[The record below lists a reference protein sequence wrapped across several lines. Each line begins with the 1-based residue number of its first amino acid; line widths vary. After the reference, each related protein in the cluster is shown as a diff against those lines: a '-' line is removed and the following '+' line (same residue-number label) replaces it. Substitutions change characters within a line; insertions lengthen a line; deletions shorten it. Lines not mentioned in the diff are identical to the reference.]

1 MHHAPQQA
9 FAEGWK
15 APGAGS
21 GGESQRHVTLPRH
34 SKALSGSG
42 TGSAPLSPSSL
53 NSSSHHSVSSH
64 TGAGPV
70 LAAAS
75 DHSGSVRLD
84 RHHAVTAV
92 SARLQHAKA
101 GTAAHYERSSIA
113 GSSGSGGSGS
123 GSGSGSAFSS
133 GAKPHTAVQIVA
145 APTAAA
151 AAAAAAAL
159 AAADSKSGVSNGLK
173 SNGFSASPTN
183 GRYSGQGGSALQT
196 PQTKFVEVR
205 VMYCICLMSHDSVY
219 SFA

>member
-123 GSGSGSAFSS
+123 GSGSGFSS

-151 AAAAAAAL
+151 AAAA
-159 AAADSKSGVSNGLK
+159 DSRSGVSNGLK
-173 SNGFSASPTN
+173 SNGFGASPTN
-183 GRYSGQGGSALQT
+183 GRYSGQGGAALQT
-196 PQTKFVEVR
+196 PQAKFVEVR
-205 VMYCICLMSHDSVY
+205 VM
-219 SFA
+219 